1 MTGSDAVTMVK
12 QAGQIDLGKTRKIF
26 GPVIADET
34 MAAGVGPSSIGVQ
47 SGVRYHFTVENAANK
62 VFVEAFRKKYNE
74 YPSAAA
80 GEAYDGIPRLKPM
93 ITVDMAMIRQPAQGS
108 NTWSGGKT
116 RTISMT

>member
-80 GEAYDGIPRLKPM
+80 GEAYDGMSWWLDVVEK
-93 ITVDMAMIRQPAQGS
+93 TGS
-108 NTWSGGKT
+108 WDKEKWVEAVSYTHLTLPTKA
-116 RTISMT
+116 